1 MSIYSKL
8 AVFII
13 LFTFLVGC
21 KAKSPTTSSS
31 DDSSSTSTSTDT
43 GTGDTGTG
51 TTSYVGKWVK
61 SGDNTIAMD
70 WRSDSFIY
78 TCLVSTY
85 THAAHA
91 SYSSSNSR
99 LTFWDGSYGTVTS
112 SGSNFI
118 FGGATTY
125 VPATLYSTCNPFW
138 TNSTSENTYY
148 TNAAKAI
155 GWWNFTYTIISTFH
169 DYPLMSTIST
179 KRASDNNYFN
189 YGTDK
194 SGNVILGTYTTS
206 TGNHEILMTGSIIDR
221 FQVFA
226 ISSSNNTSSGCYYH
240 YSHSS
245 SSWTSCY
252 SATGAKLYGTPR
264 TYRIVNENSSDEMMG
279 KRRQEQIIK
288 ESMRGNRRL
297 SDKDLK
303 AFKRYK
309 QLLQILNSSDKE
321 PLKRYLQSFRTN

>member
-1 MSIYSKL
+1 MSINSKL
-8 AVFII
+8 IVLII

-21 KAKSPTTSSS
+21 KAESPKSKSS
-31 DDSSSTSTSTDT
+31 DDSSSTSTDTDT
-43 GTGDTGTG
+43 DTDTDTGTG

-61 SGDNTIAMD
+61 SDDNSIAMD

-78 TCLVSTY
+78 SCIVSTY
-85 THAAHA
+85 TYAAHGL
-91 SYSSSNSR
+91 YSSSSTR
-99 LTFWDGSYGTVTS
+99 LTWWDGSYNTVSS
-112 SGSNFI
+112 SGSNI
-118 FGGATTY
+118 LLDSATY

-148 TNAAKAI
+148 TNAAKSI
-155 GWWNFTYTIISTFH
+155 GWWNFTYTIISTFN
-169 DYPLMSTIST
+169 DYPLMSAIATRRT
-179 KRASDNNYFN
+179 SDNNYYT
-189 YGTDK
+189 YGTDE
-194 SGNVILGTYTTS
+194 NNNEVLGTYETS
-206 TGNHEILMTGSIIDR
+206 SGTHDILMTGSTINR
-221 FQVFA
+221 YQVFT

-264 TYRIVNENSSDEMMG
+264 TYRTNIEQTSDEMMG
-279 KRRQEQIIK
+279 KRVEEQIIK

-297 SDKDLK
+297 TNKDLK

-309 QLLQILNSSDKE
+309 KLLQILNSSDKE
-321 PLKRYLQSFRTN
+321 PLRKYLRSFRNN

>member
-1 MSIYSKL
+1 MSICSKL

-21 KAKSPTTSSS
+21 KAKSPTSKSS
-31 DDSSSTSTSTDT
+31 DDSSSTS
-43 GTGDTGTG
+43 TGTG

-61 SGDNTIAMD
+61 SDDNSIAMD

-85 THAAHA
+85 THAAHG

-99 LTFWDGSYGTVTS
+99 LTMWDGSYGTVTS

-118 FGGATTY
+118 FGSTTY

-138 TNSTSENTYY
+138 TNSTSDNSYY
-148 TNAAKAI
+148 TNSAKAI
-155 GWWNFTYTIISTFH
+155 GWWNFTYTIISTWH

-179 KRASDNNYFN
+179 RRASDNNYMN
-189 YGTDK
+189 YGTDE
-194 SGNVILGTYTTS
+194 SGNSILGTYTTS
-206 TGNHEILMTGSIIDR
+206 TGNHEILMTGSNIDR
-221 FQVFA
+221 FHLFA
-226 ISSSNNTSSGCYYH
+226 ISSSNNTSSGCYYQ

-245 SSWTSCY
+245 SSWSSCY

-264 TYRIVNENSSDEMMG
+264 TYRIVNENSSNEMME

>member
-8 AVFII
+8 AVLII

-21 KAKSPTTSSS
+21 KAKSPTSKSS
-31 DDSSSTSTSTDT
+31 DDSSSTDTSTDT
-43 GTGDTGTG
+43 GTDTGTG

-61 SGDNTIAMD
+61 SDNTIGVD
-70 WRSDSFIY
+70 WKSDSFIY
-78 TCLVSTY
+78 ICTRINNY
-85 THAAHA
+85 TFAGQG
-91 SYSSSNSR
+91 SYSSSNTR
-99 LTFWDGSYGTVTS
+99 LTWWDGSYNTVSS
-112 SGSNFI
+112 SGSNI
-118 FGGATTY
+118 LLDSATY
-125 VPATLYSTCNPFW
+125 IPAVLYAACNPFW

-169 DYPLMSTIST
+169 DYPLMSSIST
-179 KRASDNNYFN
+179 RRASDNNYFN
-189 YGTDK
+189 YGTDE

-206 TGNHEILMTGSIIDR
+206 TGNHEILMTGSIIDI
-221 FQVFA
+221 FHVFA

-252 SATGAKLYGTPR
+252 PATGAKLYGTPR
-264 TYRIVNENSSDEMMG
+264 TYRIVNENSSDEMME

-288 ESMRGNRRL
+288 ASMRGNRRL

-321 PLKRYLQSFRTN
+321 PLKRYLQSFRNN